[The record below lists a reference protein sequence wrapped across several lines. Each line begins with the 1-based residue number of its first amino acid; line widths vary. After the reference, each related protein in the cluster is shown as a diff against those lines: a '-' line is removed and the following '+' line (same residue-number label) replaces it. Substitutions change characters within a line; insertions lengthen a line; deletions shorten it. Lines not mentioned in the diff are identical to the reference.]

1 MHKFNLSQ
9 SLKNN
14 YIIYIF
20 VISSLIN
27 STLLLFTTTGL
38 GNIRFIL
45 SDLVILLL
53 ICSFSFLVKK
63 RNLYFLIFSI
73 ILSSICCINSVYYNN
88 YNDFAS
94 VYLFETMFQA
104 FKLPSEAVT
113 SVFQVSDFIFIWQ
126 ILLMIVLYRMNK
138 YEKNVTNFKRSLLVT
153 FSLFVLVLLTCSS
166 NDIYRFTHDWNKSY
180 VVRNFGIYSYQ
191 VNDIFTV
198 MKKFICPNCGKDE
211 TQVIVDEYFRNKG
224 TEKNEYTN
232 IFKDKNILFI
242 HAESVQQMFLNSEIN
257 NQVITPNLNKLASE
271 GLYFSNYYS
280 QESVGTSSDTEFTI
294 TNSILP
300 VGTGTVFINYDYNNY
315 QSMIKSFEEIGYY
328 TFSMHGNIC
337 EYWNRSQMYQA
348 IGYDRFYCY
357 NDYDLTDQIGIGL
370 SDKSFFSQSADIISD
385 IHNNHDKFY
394 GTLIMLTN
402 HTPFY
407 NDGKVEFD
415 VGNME
420 GTKIGNYLKLL
431 HYADE
436 AIGEFITKLDDLGV
450 LEDTVIVIYGDHDA
464 KFTIKQYEEYL
475 GKEIDFYEYEQLTK
489 VPLIIWTKDK
499 QVQGEITKIMGAYD
513 VMPTLANMFDFEYE
527 YALGHDIF
535 SIDENIVVF
544 PNGNWVTDKVYYNNQ
559 LSDYKVYNEVSE
571 EYLKKNKK
579 KAKKVVEISNYLIRY
594 NLFEE

>member
-20 VISSLIN
+20 IISSLIN

-53 ICSFSFLVKK
+53 ICSFSFLVRK

-126 ILLMIVLYRMNK
+126 ILLMIILYRMNK

-153 FSLFVLVLLTCSS
+153 FSLFVIILLTCNS
-166 NDIYRFTHDWNKSY
+166 NDIYRLTHDWNKSY

-198 MKKFICPNCGKDE
+198 TKKFICPNCGKE
-211 TQVIVDEYFRNKG
+211 EAQVIVDEYFRNKG
-224 TEKNEYTN
+224 TEENEYTN

-348 IGYDRFYCY
+348 IGYDKFYCY
-357 NDYDLTDQIGIGL
+357 NDYNLDDQIGIGL

-385 IHNNHDKFY
+385 IHNNYDKFY

-475 GKEIDFYEYEQLTK
+475 GKDIDFYEYEQLTK

-571 EYLKKNKK
+571 EYLKENEE

-594 NLFEE
+594 NLFKE

>member
-126 ILLMIVLYRMNK
+126 ILLMIILYRMNK
-138 YEKNVTNFKRSLLVT
+138 YEKNVINFKRSLLVT
-153 FSLFVLVLLTCSS
+153 FSLFVIILLTCSS
-166 NDIYRFTHDWNKSY
+166 NDIYRLTHDWNKSY

-211 TQVIVDEYFRNKG
+211 AQVIFDEYFRNKG
-224 TEKNEYTN
+224 TEENEYTN

-348 IGYDRFYCY
+348 IGYDHFYCY

-475 GKEIDFYEYEQLTK
+475 GKDIDFYEYEQLTK

-513 VMPTLANMFDFEYE
+513 VMPTLANMFDFECE

-571 EYLKKNKK
+571 EYLKENEE

-594 NLFEE
+594 NLFNN

>member
-126 ILLMIVLYRMNK
+126 ILLMIILYRMNK
-138 YEKNVTNFKRSLLVT
+138 YEKNVINFKRSLLVT
-153 FSLFVLVLLTCSS
+153 FSLFVIILLTCTS

-211 TQVIVDEYFRNKG
+211 AQVIVDEYFRNKG
-224 TEKNEYTN
+224 TEENEYTN

-385 IHNNHDKFY
+385 INNNHDKFY

-475 GKEIDFYEYEQLTK
+475 GKDIDFYEYEQLTK
-489 VPLIIWTKDK
+489 VPLIIWAKDK

-571 EYLKKNKK
+571 EYLKENEE

>member
-126 ILLMIVLYRMNK
+126 ILLMIILYRMNK
-138 YEKNVTNFKRSLLVT
+138 YEKNVINFKRSLLVT
-153 FSLFVLVLLTCSS
+153 FSLFVIILLTCTS

-211 TQVIVDEYFRNKG
+211 AQVIVDEYFRNKG
-224 TEKNEYTN
+224 TEENEYTN

-257 NQVITPNLNKLASE
+257 SQVITPNLNKLASE

-337 EYWNRSQMYQA
+337 EYWNRNQMYQA

-475 GKEIDFYEYEQLTK
+475 GKDIDFYEYEQLTK

-513 VMPTLANMFDFEYE
+513 VMPTLANMFDFEYK

-535 SIDENIVVF
+535 SVDENIVVF

-559 LSDYKVYNEVSE
+559 LSDYKEYSEVSE
-571 EYLKKNKK
+571 EYLKENET

>member
-126 ILLMIVLYRMNK
+126 ILLMIILYRMNK
-138 YEKNVTNFKRSLLVT
+138 YEKNVINFKRSLLVT
-153 FSLFVLVLLTCSS
+153 FSLFVIILLTCSS

-211 TQVIVDEYFRNKG
+211 AQVIFDEYFRNKG
-224 TEKNEYTN
+224 TEENEYTN

-475 GKEIDFYEYEQLTK
+475 GKDIDFYEYEQLTK
-489 VPLIIWTKDK
+489 VPLIIWAKDK

-571 EYLKKNKK
+571 EYLKENEE

>member
-198 MKKFICPNCGKDE
+198 TKKFICPNCGKE
-211 TQVIVDEYFRNKG
+211 EAQVIVDEYFRNKG
-224 TEKNEYTN
+224 TKENEYTN

-475 GKEIDFYEYEQLTK
+475 GKDIDFYEYEQLTK

-513 VMPTLANMFDFEYE
+513 VMPTLANMFDFECE

-571 EYLKKNKK
+571 EYLKENEE

-594 NLFEE
+594 NLFNN

>member
-126 ILLMIVLYRMNK
+126 ILLMIILYRMNK
-138 YEKNVTNFKRSLLVT
+138 YEKNVINFKRSLLVT
-153 FSLFVLVLLTCSS
+153 FSLFVIILLTCTS

-211 TQVIVDEYFRNKG
+211 AQVIVDEYFRNKG
-224 TEKNEYTN
+224 TEENEYTN

-257 NQVITPNLNKLASE
+257 SQVITPNLNKLASE

-337 EYWNRSQMYQA
+337 EYWNRNQMYQA

-475 GKEIDFYEYEQLTK
+475 GKDIDFYEYEQLTK
-489 VPLIIWTKDK
+489 VPLIIWTKDQ

-513 VMPTLANMFDFEYE
+513 VMPTLANMFDFEYK

-535 SIDENIVVF
+535 SVDENIVVF

-571 EYLKKNKK
+571 EYLKENEE

>member
-20 VISSLIN
+20 IISSLIN

-53 ICSFSFLVKK
+53 ICSFSFLVRK

-153 FSLFVLVLLTCSS
+153 FSLFVIILLTCNS
-166 NDIYRFTHDWNKSY
+166 NDIYRLTHDWNKSY

-198 MKKFICPNCGKDE
+198 TKKFICPNCGKE
-211 TQVIVDEYFRNKG
+211 EAQVIVDEYFRNKG
-224 TEKNEYTN
+224 TEENEYTN

-475 GKEIDFYEYEQLTK
+475 GKDIDFYEYEQLTK

-571 EYLKKNKK
+571 EYLKENEE

-594 NLFEE
+594 NLFNN

>member
-489 VPLIIWTKDK
+489 VPLIIWAKDK

-571 EYLKKNKK
+571 EYLKENEE

>member
-73 ILSSICCINSVYYNN
+73 VLSLICCINSVYYNN

-94 VYLFETMFQA
+94 IYLLATLPQA

-113 SVFQVSDFIFIWQ
+113 SVFQISDFIFIWQ
-126 ILLMIVLYRMNK
+126 ILLMIILYRMNK
-138 YEKNVTNFKRSLLVT
+138 YEKNAINFKRSLLVT
-153 FSLFVLVLLTCSS
+153 FSLFVIILLTCTS
-166 NDIYRFTHDWNKSY
+166 NYIYRFTHDWNKSY

-211 TQVIVDEYFRNKG
+211 AQVIVDEYFRNKG
-224 TEKNEYTN
+224 TEENEYTN

-337 EYWNRSQMYQA
+337 EYWNRNQMYQA

-475 GKEIDFYEYEQLTK
+475 GKDIDFYEYEQLTK

-513 VMPTLANMFDFEYE
+513 VMPTLANMFDFEYK

-535 SIDENIVVF
+535 SVDENIVVF

-559 LSDYKVYNEVSE
+559 LSDYKEYSEVSE
-571 EYLKKNKK
+571 EYLKENET

>member
-126 ILLMIVLYRMNK
+126 ILLMIILYRMNK
-138 YEKNVTNFKRSLLVT
+138 YEKNVINFKRSLLVT
-153 FSLFVLVLLTCSS
+153 FSLFVIILLTCTS

-211 TQVIVDEYFRNKG
+211 AQVIVDEYFRNKG
-224 TEKNEYTN
+224 TEENEYTN

-337 EYWNRSQMYQA
+337 EYWNRNQMYQA

-475 GKEIDFYEYEQLTK
+475 GKDIDFYEYEQLTK

-571 EYLKKNKK
+571 EYLKENEE

-594 NLFEE
+594 NLFNN

>member
-126 ILLMIVLYRMNK
+126 ILLMIILYRMNK
-138 YEKNVTNFKRSLLVT
+138 YEKNVINFKRSLLVT
-153 FSLFVLVLLTCSS
+153 FSLFVIILLTCTS

-211 TQVIVDEYFRNKG
+211 AQVIVDEYFRNKG
-224 TEKNEYTN
+224 TEENEYTN

-475 GKEIDFYEYEQLTK
+475 GKDIDFYEYEQLTK

-571 EYLKKNKK
+571 EYLKENEE

-594 NLFEE
+594 NLFNN

>member
-126 ILLMIVLYRMNK
+126 ILLMIILYRMNK
-138 YEKNVTNFKRSLLVT
+138 YEKNVINFKRSLLVT
-153 FSLFVLVLLTCSS
+153 FSLFVIILLTCTS

-211 TQVIVDEYFRNKG
+211 AQVIVDEYFRNKG
-224 TEKNEYTN
+224 TEENEYTN

-337 EYWNRSQMYQA
+337 EYWNRNQMYQA

-464 KFTIKQYEEYL
+464 KFTSKQYEEYL
-475 GKEIDFYEYEQLTK
+475 GKDIDFYEYEQLTK

-571 EYLKKNKK
+571 EYLKENEE

-594 NLFEE
+594 NLFNN

>member
-153 FSLFVLVLLTCSS
+153 FSLFVIILLTCNS
-166 NDIYRFTHDWNKSY
+166 NDIYRLTHDWNKSY

-211 TQVIVDEYFRNKG
+211 AQVIFDEYFRNKG
-224 TEKNEYTN
+224 TEENEYTN

-475 GKEIDFYEYEQLTK
+475 GKDIDFYEYEQLTK

-513 VMPTLANMFDFEYE
+513 VMPTLANMFDFEYK

-535 SIDENIVVF
+535 SVDENIVVF

-559 LSDYKVYNEVSE
+559 LSDYKEYSEVSE
-571 EYLKKNKK
+571 EYLKENET

>member
-14 YIIYIF
+14 CIIYIF

-126 ILLMIVLYRMNK
+126 ILLMIILYRMNK
-138 YEKNVTNFKRSLLVT
+138 YEKNVINFKRSLLVT
-153 FSLFVLVLLTCSS
+153 FSLFVIILLTCTS

-211 TQVIVDEYFRNKG
+211 AQVIVDEYFRNKG
-224 TEKNEYTN
+224 TEENEYTN

-475 GKEIDFYEYEQLTK
+475 GKDIDFYEYEQLTK

-571 EYLKKNKK
+571 EYLKENEE

-594 NLFEE
+594 NLFNN